1 MELIDIRVSDLTDGM
16 ITVEF
21 QGEGGEAASVP
32 MAADTGLER
41 EAAILRA
48 RQVLVQLTAFGGY
61 EDDNPP
67 VKADAQTDKTGSVQN
82 VSNTLPLRPFSS
94 SNL

>member
-21 QGEGGEAASVP
+21 DGEGGEAASVT
-32 MAADTGLER
+32 MAADSNLER

-48 RQVLVQLTAFGGY
+48 KQILVQLTAFG
-61 EDDNPP
+61 EHEANNPTA
-67 VKADAQTDKTGSVQN
+67 KADARGDDTGSAQDIFK
-82 VSNTLPLRPFSS
+82 TMPLAPLSS
-94 SNL
+94 REL